1 MAGQALTTEDDAD
14 DLKERFKQA
23 QLATIARRD
32 KTTDE
37 VTDAYNEQAQ
47 RLQDA
52 LQAAIG
58 PIQARGERIIEL
70 CQDAV
75 DRKCKPA
82 YTKFYQEMN
91 LAKARRNVD
100 RAVVDEEYAREMLD
114 LQLKYG
120 CDDDEE

>member
-1 MAGQALTTEDDAD
+1 MTTEDDAD

-23 QLATIARRD
+23 QLAAIARRD